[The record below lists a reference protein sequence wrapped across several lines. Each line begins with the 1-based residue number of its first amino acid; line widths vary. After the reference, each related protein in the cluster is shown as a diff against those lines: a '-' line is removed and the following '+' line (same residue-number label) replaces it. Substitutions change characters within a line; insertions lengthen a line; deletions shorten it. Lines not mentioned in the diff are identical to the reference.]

1 MATVSAA
8 PLHRPKKLVRYGKA
22 SSRSTW
28 GSRNG
33 SSWLGDDEDEPA
45 AMSPV
50 SDRRAAMESRVPRKA
65 TIDGLVEKA
74 PLEQARGSE
83 MDVKPAEPPVR
94 QRPIKPDLS
103 RTMAP
108 VAQRV
113 VKQPAQERAPT
124 SASRFSKKR
133 DAFDVPSSD
142 DEDTEVP
149 LRRILPSRTPLAKR
163 NLVAETPSADA
174 PLATWEKAKLSPD
187 SRLQPRGQVRSKEAL
202 RSDAVLDDGARH
214 LAPRKELV
222 RSPRQDGVRGSS
234 DTVSNAMEASQAL
247 SAAAR
252 LALRRQQAS
261 SNARPVPVTSEA
273 GRSNAPSNKRV
284 GSPADVASLATGKR
298 ARKSPPNDA
307 DQGQLPA
314 VGTFV
319 DPVCEAPPPT
329 VNSTMDL
336 DIYDVPADD
345 VYVAPIKPNTTA
357 DDAKA
362 RRARRSKV
370 SSASILT
377 PKKGISAPARLTD
390 MLPPDTNGTETR
402 PHSHIASRSK
412 QSTPRR
418 TATPTVAFPPATS
431 PTAEI
436 SSPRTATKA
445 AGTLTPRQAHLWSQL
460 LPSDPP
466 APTPS
471 SLAIRELTLSGR
483 ARTGVGDTRPRTLFK
498 SSSDVPE
505 MHRRRTRLVDRLKA
519 SAPTSENVSSEEDSD
534 AEMEDADS
542 LVQQVPLRHA
552 DDAST
557 QLVHSQPQIQSTTT
571 DSGPQITYSRTRSY
585 LPEDTLEANLL
596 LDLPSFT
603 PRQPISLSREPSKTT
618 LATQKSALDLDGSD
632 EEGAASGRMR
642 TIHELRA
649 AGRHNRF
656 VQETEGLLEDIA
668 DHDASGR
675 SRRRGALVEL
685 GTKCMEKA
693 YVEKF
698 VALGFE
704 TKILAEVAAER
715 DGVADFV
722 LAGVFAVLLAA
733 EPPEHTVRSLKQSGL
748 LAWLVGLL
756 HVEVDVGTMAKERKN
771 NMSKAAQGTLV
782 DFAKAV
788 QMHTALWGDLRPTTV
803 TPRLLALKAMDLL
816 VGRLR
821 RSGDKT
827 ELLDA
832 AQLDAVL
839 PHTGSASTGPVADLG
854 VAISLLEALSTSAL
868 QLAWPAPLLE
878 RLVVLLPT
886 LSDSPD
892 IPPHTVFL
900 ALRLTLNL
908 TNDNAPT
915 CDLFARPETVE
926 YLLTT
931 VQTGFATLDQPDN
944 DTVPDD
950 QRSLSYDLLILAL
963 ASCVNLA
970 EHSASFRLLTL
981 QSSATLTSLLTTFID
996 SQALL
1001 ATADSLDQSSTNVA
1015 LGYLAV
1021 MLANLC
1027 QCASARAFVEAR
1039 LPNGDLGVL
1048 VEAVAEFVR
1057 QHERVDGLGFEG
1069 EEGSG
1074 VWGGF
1079 TEKLRAVLGRV
1090 RAVADADAEEA

>member
-45 AMSPV
+45 AMGPV
-50 SDRRAAMESRVPRKA
+50 SDRRAAVESRVPRKA
-65 TIDGLVEKA
+65 TIDGSVEKA
-74 PLEQARGSE
+74 PLEQARGSG
-83 MDVKPAEPPVR
+83 MHVKPAEPPVR

-103 RTMAP
+103 RTMAQ

-149 LRRILPSRTPLAKR
+149 LRRILPSRTPLATR
-163 NLVAETPSADA
+163 NLVEETPSADA

-187 SRLQPRGQVRSKEAL
+187 SRLQPRGNVRSKEAI
-202 RSDAVLDDGARH
+202 RSDAVLDDRARH

-222 RSPRQDGVRGSS
+222 RSLRQDGVRGNSNIVS
-234 DTVSNAMEASQAL
+234 DAMEASHAL

-252 LALRRQQAS
+252 LALRRPQAS
-261 SNARPVPVTSEA
+261 SNPRPVPVTSEA
-273 GRSNAPSNKRV
+273 GRLNAPSNKRV
-284 GSPADVASLATGKR
+284 GSPADVASLATRKR

-314 VGTFV
+314 VGTLV

-329 VNSTMDL
+329 VSSAMDP

-362 RRARRSKV
+362 RRARRSKA

-377 PKKGISAPARLTD
+377 PNKGISAPARLTE

-402 PHSHIASRSK
+402 PHCHSASRSK

-418 TATPTVAFPPATS
+418 TATTTNVSSPATS
-431 PTAEI
+431 PTTGA
-436 SSPRTATKA
+436 SSLRT
-445 AGTLTPRQAHLWSQL
+445 L

-471 SLAIRELTLSGR
+471 SLAIKELTLSGR
-483 ARTGVGDTRPRTLFK
+483 ARTGAGDTRPRVLFK

-519 SAPTSENVSSEEDSD
+519 SAAASESVSSEEDSD
-534 AEMEDADS
+534 AEMKDTDT
-542 LVQQVPLRHA
+542 LTQQAPLRQT
-552 DDAST
+552 DDANT
-557 QLVHSQPQIQSTTT
+557 QLVHSQPHTLSTTT
-571 DSGPQITYSRTRSY
+571 DSGPQITYARTRSY

-603 PRQPISLSREPSKTT
+603 PRQPINLSREPSKTALT
-618 LATQKSALDLDGSD
+618 TQKLAFDLNDSD

-685 GTKCMEKA
+685 GTKCMEKG
-693 YVEKF
+693 YVERF

-704 TKILAEVAAER
+704 TRIFAEVGAQR

-722 LAGVFAVLLAA
+722 LAAVFAVMLAA
-733 EPPEHTVRSLKQSGL
+733 PPPEHTVRSLKQSGL

-756 HVEVDVGTMAKERKN
+756 HLEVDVGTMAKERKN

-782 DFAKAV
+782 DFARAV
-788 QMHTALWGDLRPTTV
+788 QIHTALWSDLRPTTI
-803 TPRLLALKAMDLL
+803 TPRLLALRAMDLL
-816 VGRLR
+816 VGKLR

-832 AQLDAVL
+832 AQLDTVL
-839 PHTGSASTGPVADLG
+839 SDSGSALTGLVADPG

-878 RLVVLLPT
+878 RLVVLLPA

-931 VQTGFATLDQPDN
+931 VQTGFATLDQPDD
-944 DTVPDD
+944 DTAPDD
-950 QRSLSYDLLILAL
+950 QRNLSYDLLILAL

-1027 QCASARAFVEAR
+1027 QCAAPRAFVKAR

-1057 QHERVDGLGFEG
+1057 QHEKVDGLGFEG

-1090 RAVADADAEEA
+1090 RAVAETDAEGA